1 MKRWNGWG
9 RTDYSYHF
17 AESSKTF
24 VEKIVGAGQQ
34 VPDASLET
42 VLKKVP
48 RSRLPE
54 NPSCTTDAEIRLRHA
69 RGQSFPDW
77 VAMRYGTV
85 NLFPD
90 AVALPTSQEEI
101 EALLSL
107 AKQGHFNLI
116 PYGGGTSVV
125 GHINIEDAD
134 TPTLS
139 VDLGNYNQLIHLD
152 AISNTATFGAGVRGP
167 DMEDALKTHGFR
179 FGHYPQSHEFS
190 TLGGW
195 IASRSVGTQ
204 CYYYGRIEQL
214 FLGGCLHTPQG
225 TLEMPPFSASA
236 AGPDLRQFVLGSEGR
251 MGILSQATVRI
262 SPLPEFEH
270 FYGVFYP
277 DWESGFAALRE
288 MVQARLDVSM
298 LRLLDRFETET
309 TLQLSGKEKLVS
321 LADKGLRILG
331 MGEERCMMLF
341 AITGTAAGAHATLR
355 QMQHIARKHHGFVEK
370 SMIGKMWFDSRFTTP
385 YLRNNL
391 WESGFA
397 LDTLESVFPWSKVAA
412 VKDEVE
418 AALFNGLQDENERL
432 IVFSHLSHMYTD
444 GASLY
449 VTYLFRRTADADQT
463 LERWK
468 KLKKAAS
475 EVIVRNHGTISHQHG
490 VGIDHRPYLPI
501 EKGALGM
508 EGMRNFYS
516 TFDPTGIMNP
526 GKLYTDGKQ

>member
-48 RSRLPE
+48 SSRLPE

-190 TLGGW
+190 TLVAGSHPARSARSAITTG
-195 IASRSVGTQ
+195 ASNSSFWVAACTLPKVRSK
-204 CYYYGRIEQL
+204 CHPSL
-214 FLGGCLHTPQG
+214 LL
-225 TLEMPPFSASA
+225 SA
-236 AGPDLRQFVLGSEGR
+236 AAGLTTVCAGFPKGVWVSFRKPLCASPPCRIRAFLWSFLSRLGKR
-251 MGILSQATVRI
+251 FCR
-262 SPLPEFEH
+262 
-270 FYGVFYP
+270 
-277 DWESGFAALRE
+277 FARNGAGTPGCIH
-288 MVQARLDVSM
+288 AAP
-298 LRLLDRFETET
+298 LDRFETET
-309 TLQLSGKEKLVS
+309 TLQLFRQRKAGQS
-321 LADKGLRILG
+321 LADKGLRSL
-331 MGEERCMMLF
+331 EWVKNRCMMLF

-355 QMQHIARKHHGFVEK
+355 KCSTSPASITVL
-370 SMIGKMWFDSRFTTP
+370 SR
-385 YLRNNL
+385 R
-391 WESGFA
+391 A
-397 LDTLESVFPWSKVAA
+397 
-412 VKDEVE
+412 
-418 AALFNGLQDENERL
+418 
-432 IVFSHLSHMYTD
+432 
-444 GASLY
+444 
-449 VTYLFRRTADADQT
+449 
-463 LERWK
+463 
-468 KLKKAAS
+468 
-475 EVIVRNHGTISHQHG
+475 
-490 VGIDHRPYLPI
+490 
-501 EKGALGM
+501 
-508 EGMRNFYS
+508 
-516 TFDPTGIMNP
+516 
-526 GKLYTDGKQ
+526 